1 MTQKLSL
8 FGLAS
13 PAERPIHLERICVV
27 SDLQD
32 LYAAD
37 GFCEKIVTEMN
48 SAIEIHGLG
57 KLYRIGQAPATSG
70 SLRED
75 ATRWLRGIVR
85 RRPANAPPPQ
95 PPTEQLNS
103 APAGCFWALR
113 DISLEVAKGE
123 VLGIVGQNGAGK
135 STLLK
140 ILARITPPTSGRIRY
155 RGRVGSLL
163 EIGTGFHRELTGREN
178 IFLNGSILGMPREEV
193 AAKLDEIVAFAEVD
207 QFLDTPVKFYSSG
220 MYVRLGFAVAAHLD
234 TDILLVD
241 EVLAVG
247 DVRFQRKCLG
257 KMESAA
263 RAEGRTI
270 LFVSHN
276 MNAVQRLCS
285 RGAFLQ
291 EGRVVSQG
299 KTSEVVKAYLSACG
313 SEAAASSV
321 WIDLTD
327 AKRFGTGD
335 VQFRS
340 VRYRSD
346 LETAGFQAYPQGP
359 IEFTMILES
368 KETRTLGSVAATFY
382 TLEGTKL
389 VNADTIS
396 LGQLVEV
403 GPGQDEVQLT
413 IKELYLNPGT
423 YRIGLYLADP
433 LGVVLDH
440 IESAFEIDVADL
452 ETDKLGRTPVQHG
465 SVFCDFEVVKANRHV
480 DRRAHG

>member
-1 MTQKLSL
+1 MSL
-8 FGLAS
+8 
-13 PAERPIHLERICVV
+13 
-27 SDLQD
+27 
-32 LYAAD
+32 
-37 GFCEKIVTEMN
+37 
-48 SAIEIHGLG
+48 AIEIHRLS
-57 KLYRIGQAPATSG
+57 KLYRIGGVPATSG

-75 ATRWLRGIVR
+75 ATRWMRNLF
-85 RRPANAPPPQ
+85 RPDRSTAVSDNGPQNDSSAPP
-95 PPTEQLNS
+95 
-103 APAGCFWALR
+103 GCFWALK
-113 DISLEVAKGE
+113 DVDLEIAQGE
-123 VLGIVGQNGAGK
+123 VIGIVGPNGAGK

-178 IFLNGSILGMPREEV
+178 VFLNGSILGMPRDEV
-193 AAKLDEIVAFAEVD
+193 VAKLDEIVAFAEVD
-207 QFLDTPVKFYSSG
+207 QFLDTPVKYYSSG
-220 MYVRLGFAVAAHLD
+220 MYVRLAFAVAAHLD

-247 DVRFQRKCLG
+247 DVRFQQKCLG

-263 RAEGRTI
+263 RAEGRTV

-291 EGRVVSQG
+291 QGRVASQG
-299 KTSEVVKAYLSACG
+299 NAAEVVKAYFATCG
-313 SEAAASSV
+313 SETASSTEWV
-321 WIDLTD
+321 DLVNSR
-327 AKRFGTGD
+327 RFGTGD

-346 LETAGFQAYPQGP
+346 LETAGFQAYPRGQ
-359 IEFTMILES
+359 IEFTMIVES
-368 KETRTLGSVAATFY
+368 KTAKTLGSVAVTFY
-382 TLEGTKL
+382 TLDGTKL

-396 LGQLVEV
+396 LGKVIEV

-413 IKELYLNPGT
+413 IKQLYLNPGI

-433 LGVVLDH
+433 LGLVFDH
-440 IESAFEIDVADL
+440 IGSAFEINVADV
-452 ETDKLGRTPVQHG
+452 ETNRLGQVPVSHG
-465 SVFCDFEVVKANRHV
+465 SVFCDFDVVIGNHHA
-480 DRRAHG
+480 DRRTHG